1 MSSPSSLRK
10 RARAARTFTDELFDS
25 IESALPPDEG
35 RTEALTDEEV
45 ADLWAFHLAIA
56 DGLTEEDIRK
66 REPDLY
72 RRLQARYLTQ
82 AEITRDR
89 LNQLPYR

>member
-10 RARAARTFTDELFDS
+10 RARAARAFTDELFNSIDS
-25 IESALPPDEG
+25 SVPPDER
-35 RTEALTDEEV
+35 RTEPVTEEEA
-45 ADLWAFHLAIA
+45 ADLVKFCLAVA
-56 DGLTEEDIRK
+56 DGLTEEDIRR
-66 REPDLY
+66 REPDLF

-89 LNQLPYR
+89 LDQLPYR